1 MGGKFLQ
8 AHWANKQLCGKAMGL
23 RDGLLMCWNLNIHS
37 LIVELDAKAIVD
49 VLGKSQYVNYVISPI
64 LDDCRLLAS
73 CFHRIQFQ
81 HCYGQANQC
90 VDNLARSSASQD
102 LDFMLYDSP
111 HVDVG
116 NAFENDL
123 NGMYYNKLC
132 AKFLVVS

>member
-1 MGGKFLQ
+1 M
-8 AHWANKQLCGKAMGL
+8 
-23 RDGLLMCWNLNIHS
+23 NIHS

-49 VLGKSQYVNYVISPI
+49 VLGKSQYVNNVISPI

-81 HCYGQANQC
+81 HCYRQANRC
-90 VDNLARSSASQD
+90 VDSLTRSSASQD
-102 LDFMLYDSP
+102 LDFILYDSP

-132 AKFLVVS
+132 HEFLVVS